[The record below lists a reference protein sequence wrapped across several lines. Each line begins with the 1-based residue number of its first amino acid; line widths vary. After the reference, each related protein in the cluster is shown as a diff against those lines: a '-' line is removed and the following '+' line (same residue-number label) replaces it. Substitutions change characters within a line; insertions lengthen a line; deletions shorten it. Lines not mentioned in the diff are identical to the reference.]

1 MAEEE
6 FDRQTGL
13 GRQTGEGIRQFII
26 VRWTGDDRL
35 DRQSSEKTLP
45 EREVFLKQQGAG
57 TTNGGMR
64 CLQVVLLIDQPG
76 KVRRQIPAWSEAADS
91 LGVSSAQVAEVKTTL
106 VKRKDTN
113 LAAVLT
119 NSAFKRA

>member
-1 MAEEE
+1 
-6 FDRQTGL
+6 
-13 GRQTGEGIRQFII
+13 
-26 VRWTGDDRL
+26 
-35 DRQSSEKTLP
+35 
-45 EREVFLKQQGAG
+45 
-57 TTNGGMR
+57 MR

>member
-1 MAEEE
+1 MLDIGAAHSIKQPGGRGNEDRVQSVFLLVCNMAEEE

-45 EREVFLKQQGAG
+45 EREVFLKQQALG
-57 TTNGGMR
+57 
-64 CLQVVLLIDQPG
+64 
-76 KVRRQIPAWSEAADS
+76 IPMVAC
-91 LGVSSAQVAEVKTTL
+91 GVFKSSC
-106 VKRKDTN
+106 
-113 LAAVLT
+113 
-119 NSAFKRA
+119 